1 MSTKIKT
8 SRAALQAAL
17 KEACYFADA
26 KSAMPILQKALFRP
40 TVDGLLVA
48 ATGFNRTVSARLVAE
63 ISGDADAAVDARK
76 ALEMLK
82 VLPGTDVEIEI
93 NGSSVT
99 LAAGRGKFKLPAI
112 QGKDFPKLPAPPAAL
127 DAFPADALAYLLAKT
142 ETTVSR
148 DETRIALNCALLEVE
163 GAIARAV
170 STDGHRLTKVERSV
184 STKFQT
190 GGALI
195 PLRAVA
201 DLERLLKDCTG
212 KRAAALSLAIDKGY
226 LYAAHAINGVD
237 WLHSVKLTDAQFPP
251 YDQVIPR
258 EHQHS
263 LECGREELADVLKRL
278 AVTASKKTGG
288 CRISVPQRAE
298 SRYENHATVT
308 ATLTTDDGDGNIGSE
323 DVEFIASGFAYY
335 KPRKRPTDEKP
346 AEVAPTSPT
355 YDFGVSLRY
364 LGDALD
370 LLEGSRVSLSFNG
383 ELDPCLV
390 RSANSD
396 DGVTAVV
403 MPMRL

>member
-8 SRAALQAAL
+8 SRTALQAAL

-26 KSAMPILQKALFRP
+26 KSAMPILHKVLFRP

-48 ATGFNRTVSARLVAE
+48 ATDLSRTVSARLVAE
-63 ISGDADAAVDARK
+63 ISGDVDAAVDARK
-76 ALEMLK
+76 TLEVLK
-82 VLPGTDVEIEI
+82 VLPGTDVEVEI
-93 NGSSVT
+93 NGPSVT
-99 LAAGRGKFKLPAI
+99 LAAGRVKFKLPCL
-112 QGKDFPKLPAPPAAL
+112 QGKDFPKLPAPPTAL

-148 DETRIALNCALLEVE
+148 DETRIALNCTLLEVE
-163 GAIARAV
+163 GAITRAV

-195 PLRAVA
+195 PLRAVT

-212 KRAAALSLAIDKGY
+212 KRAAALSLAIGSGN
-226 LYAAHAINGVD
+226 LYAAHAIDDVT
-237 WLHSVKLTDAQFPP
+237 WLHSFRLTDAKFPP
-251 YDQVIPR
+251 YNQVIPA

-263 LECGREELADVLKRL
+263 LECGRD
-278 AVTASKKTGG
+278 
-288 CRISVPQRAE
+288 
-298 SRYENHATVT
+298 
-308 ATLTTDDGDGNIGSE
+308 DDGDGNSGSE
-323 DVEFIASGFAYY
+323 EVEFTASGFARY
-335 KPRKRPTDEKP
+335 KPRKRSTDEKP
-346 AEVAPTSPT
+346 VEVAPTSPT

-370 LLEGSRVSLSFNG
+370 LLEGSRISLSFNG

>member
-17 KEACYFADA
+17 KEACYFANA
-26 KSAMPILQKALFRP
+26 KSAMPILHKALFRP
-40 TVDGLLVA
+40 TADGLLVA
-48 ATGFNRTVSARLVAE
+48 ATDLSRTVSARLVAE
-63 ISGDADAAVDARK
+63 ISGDADAVVDARK
-76 ALEMLK
+76 ALEVLK
-82 VLPGTDVEIEI
+82 VLPGTDVEVEI
-93 NGSSVT
+93 NGPSVT

-212 KRAAALSLAIDKGY
+212 KRAAALSLAIGMGN
-226 LYAAHAINGVD
+226 LYASHTVDGVT
-237 WLHSVKLTDAQFPP
+237 WLHSFRLTDAKFPP
-251 YDQVIPR
+251 YNQVIPT

-263 LECGREELADVLKRL
+263 LECGREELTDVLKRL
-278 AVTASKKTGG
+278 SVTASKKTGG

-298 SRYENHATVT
+298 SRYDGTFVT
-308 ATLTTDDGDGNIGSE
+308 ATLTTDDGDGNTGSE
-323 DVEFIASGFAYY
+323 EVEFTASGFAHY
-335 KPRKRPTDEKP
+335 KPRPQKSLADGKP
-346 AEVAPTSPT
+346 VEAAPTS
-355 YDFGVSLRY
+355 DFGVSLRY

-370 LLEGSRVSLSFNG
+370 LLEGSRVSLSFN